1 MSGDSQYTEFYQAIQ
16 ENFDRLVRSGD
27 NEIVSWQNI
36 FEYMKK
42 SENAEFLRDLAEDTA
57 LVVYGIIYDRVEEE
71 QEVLP

>member
-1 MSGDSQYTEFYQAIQ
+1 M
-16 ENFDRLVRSGD
+16 VRSGD